1 MKTGLRLP
9 WFWVL
14 VAAWATVLLI
24 AWATNT
30 GLIS

>member
-14 VAAWATVLLI
+14 ATAWAAVLLI
-24 AWATNT
+24 AWATNN
-30 GLIS
+30 GLIG